1 MENLE
6 EGIFN
11 KNIAALARM
20 VTLNESTRLE
30 DNIIADRFI
39 EQHQNKLNNSLV
51 LSISG
56 IPGVGKSSFIE
67 AVFSEIRLV

>member
-39 EQHQNKLNNSLV
+39 EQHQEKLDNSIV
-51 LSISG
+51 LSIKLKLM
-56 IPGVGKSSFIE
+56 I
-67 AVFSEIRLV
+67 LLMMH